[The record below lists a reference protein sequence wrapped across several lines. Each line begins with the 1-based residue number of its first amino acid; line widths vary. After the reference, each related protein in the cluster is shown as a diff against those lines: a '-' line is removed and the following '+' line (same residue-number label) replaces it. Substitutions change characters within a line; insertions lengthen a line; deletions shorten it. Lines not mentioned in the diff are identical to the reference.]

1 MFYEEDELKRT
12 IRELNLV
19 TPYEELER
27 KFEKAPQVTLPDS
40 IWKKLENTDYDV
52 ETPRDVKAKLVEYDR
67 DPTNY
72 DSVNQ
77 EMKSGNWFPPLI
89 MQLKNGTF
97 YLVAGNTRLM
107 VCKVNS
113 ITPRVK
119 MIVGVE

>member
-1 MFYEEDELKRT
+1 MFYEKEELERT

-19 TPYEELER
+19 TPYEELEKR
-27 KFEKAPQVTLPDS
+27 FEKAPQVALTDS
-40 IWKKLENTDYDV
+40 IWKVLKNTDYDV
-52 ETPRDVKAKLVEYDR
+52 ETPRDVKAKLIEYDR

-72 DSVNQ
+72 DTVHQ
-77 EMKSGNWFPPLI
+77 EMQSNHWFPPLI